1 MSKVGSFSH
10 TNGSSTNVDCGFGSN
25 ARFVMIKSKGIGDW
39 YVWDSVRGISAGND
53 SYLRLNTS
61 DAPVTT
67 TDWID
72 PLSTGFQM
80 SSGFI
85 TGNYIFYALA

>member
-10 TNGSSTNVDCGFGSN
+10 TNGSSTNVDCGFGST
-25 ARFVMIKSKGIGDW
+25 ARFVMVKSKGVGDW
-39 YVWDSVRGISAGND
+39 YVWDSVRGINAGAD
-53 SYLRLNTS
+53 SYVTINTHA
-61 DAPVTT
+61 DPITN

-80 SSGFI
+80 SSGFA